1 MKDRILNR
9 RTAIVLFAI
18 FLVAYPFLVGQ
29 SSYFMGLVAMAA
41 IFAIAAMSLNLL
53 TGYGGQISVG
63 QGGFLMLGTYTAAV
77 LQAKLGMPIWVTI
90 PAAGLVAGVVSLI
103 IGLPAVRL
111 KGHFLAVATLGFGLS
126 IPEIALNWKSV
137 TAGYSGLPMMRP
149 DAVSSDLAFFYVIL
163 AVTMIVTWL
172 LLNIANSRLG
182 RAFLAIRD
190 SEIAAAATGINVAGY
205 KTIMFIIAA
214 FFTGIGGGLYA
225 YWIEYVS
232 PNDFT
237 IMTSFFLLAMI
248 VVGGLASIWGAI
260 VGAILFTI
268 IPHFADAYVGIT
280 NLVIGIAVI
289 LIILFRP
296 SGLISI
302 GGLFRKSNVDQEME
316 AEPLRSEQ
324 AKPSEVP
331 DAKV

>member
-1 MKDRILNR
+1 MKGRIFNR
-9 RTAIVLFAI
+9 RTAVVVFAI

-29 SSYFMGLVAMAA
+29 SSYFMGLAAMTA

-63 QGGFLMLGTYTAAV
+63 QGGFLMLGTYTVAV
-77 LQAKLGMPIWVTI
+77 LSAKLDMPIWVTI
-90 PAAGLVAGVVSLI
+90 PAAGMVASVVSLI
-103 IGLPAVRL
+103 VGLPAVRL

-137 TAGYSGLPMMRP
+137 TEGYSGLPMTRP

-163 AVTMIVTWL
+163 AVTMIVTWI
-172 LLNIANSRLG
+172 LLNISNSRLG

-205 KTIMFIIAA
+205 KTIMFMIAA

-260 VGAILFTI
+260 VGAILFTV
-268 IPHFADAYVGIT
+268 IPHFADVYVGMT
-280 NLVIGIAVI
+280 NLLIGVAVI

-296 SGLISI
+296 AGLISI
-302 GGLFRKSNVDQEME
+302 GEIFRKNRKGQNTK
-316 AEPLRSEQ
+316 AEPERFEQ
-324 AKPSEVP
+324 SSAKEVP
-331 DAKV
+331 DVKI

>member
-9 RTAIVLFAI
+9 RMAIVLFAI

-29 SSYFMGLVAMAA
+29 SSYYVGLVAMAA
-41 IFAIAAMSLNLL
+41 IFAIASMSLNLL

-90 PAAGLVAGVVSLI
+90 PAAGLVAGVVSLV

-137 TAGYSGLPMMRP
+137 TAGYSGLPVMRP
-149 DAVSSDLAFFYVIL
+149 DVISSDLAFFYMIL
-163 AVTMIVTWL
+163 AVTAIITWI

-190 SEIAAAATGINVAGY
+190 SEIAAAATGVNVAGY
-205 KTIMFIIAA
+205 KTVMFVIAA
-214 FFTGIGGGLYA
+214 FFTGIGGGLYS
-225 YWIEYVS
+225 YWIGYVS
-232 PNDFT
+232 PNDFS
-237 IMTSFFLLAMI
+237 IMTSFFLLSMI

-260 VGAILFTI
+260 IGAILFTV
-268 IPHFADAYVGIT
+268 IPHFADAYIGIT

-296 SGLISI
+296 AGLISI
-302 GGLFRKSNVDQEME
+302 GGLFRKREINQEIGAE
-316 AEPLRSEQ
+316 APSSEQ
-324 AKPSEVP
+324 ANTSEVP

>member
-77 LQAKLGMPIWVTI
+77 LQVKLGMPIWVTI

-237 IMTSFFLLAMI
+237 IITSFFLLAMI
-248 VVGGLASIWGAI
+248 VVGGRASIWGAI
-260 VGAILFTI
+260 VGAILFTV
-268 IPHFADAYVGIT
+268 IPHFADAYIGIT

-302 GGLFRKSNVDQEME
+302 GELFRKSDMNREIE

-324 AKPSEVP
+324 ANPSEVP

>member
-1 MKDRILNR
+1 MKDKILNR
-9 RTAIVLFAI
+9 RAAIIIFAL

-29 SSYFMGLVAMAA
+29 SSYFMGLVAMTA
-41 IFAIAAMSLNLL
+41 IYAIAAMSLNLL

-63 QGGFLMLGTYTAAV
+63 QGGFLMLGTYTTAV
-77 LQAKLGMPIWVTI
+77 LSAKLDVPIWLTI
-90 PAAGLVAGVVSLI
+90 PSAGIVAALVSLI

-111 KGHFLAVATLGFGLS
+111 RGHFLAVATLGFGLS

-137 TAGYSGLPMMRP
+137 TAGYSGLPLMRP
-149 DAVSSDLAFFYVIL
+149 KVVSGDLAFFYVIL
-163 AVTMIVTWL
+163 AATMVVTWI

-205 KTIMFIIAA
+205 KTIMFMISA

-225 YWIEYVS
+225 YWVEYVS

-260 VGAILFTI
+260 LGAILFTV

-280 NLVIGIAVI
+280 NLVIGVAVI
-289 LIILFRP
+289 LVILFRP
-296 SGLISI
+296 AGLISL
-302 GGLFRKSNVDQEME
+302 GGLFGNTKVERQAQ
-316 AEPLRSEQ
+316 AETKQDR
-324 AKPSEVP
+324 ASEVS
-331 DAKV
+331 DAKF

>member
-1 MKDRILNR
+1 MKDSIMNR
-9 RTAIVLFAI
+9 RTLVVIFAV
-18 FLVAYPFLVGQ
+18 FLLAYPFLVGQ
-29 SSYFMGLVAMAA
+29 SSYFMSLVAMTA
-41 IFAIAAMSLNLL
+41 IYAIAAMSLNLL

-77 LQAKLGMPIWVTI
+77 LSAKLNMPIWITI
-90 PAAGLVAGVVSLI
+90 PAAGVVAGLVSLV

-149 DAVSSDLAFFYVIL
+149 EAVSSDLAFFYVIL
-163 AVTMIVTWL
+163 VVTMVITWI

-205 KTIMFIIAA
+205 KTIMFMIAA

-260 VGAILFTI
+260 VGAILFTV
-268 IPHFADAYVGIT
+268 IPHFADSYVGVT
-280 NLVIGIAVI
+280 NLIIGVAVI

-302 GGLFRKSNVDQEME
+302 GELFGRNLKTKELESAPVKPEQKQSSE
-316 AEPLRSEQ
+316 AT
-324 AKPSEVP
+324 
-331 DAKV
+331 DAKF